1 MLLEVNPTRMELTR
15 LRTRLALARR
25 GHKLLKDKRD
35 ELMRQWLGIIDEV
48 RELRFS
54 IEKEFQ
60 SILERFILA
69 RAAAGS
75 RQTEQELLIPS
86 KKVSISISK
95 KNVISVYVPEY
106 TMEISG
112 DIIPYGYINTS
123 GEMDITLRSFEKFL
137 ESLLKLAEKEK
148 MLQLLAMEIEE
159 TRRRVNALEY
169 KLIPDIIETIK
180 FITMKLDENER
191 SNTVRLMRVKEIV
204 RNRI

>member
-1 MLLEVNPTRMELTR
+1 MLLDVNPTRMELTR

-35 ELMRQWLGIIDEV
+35 ELMRQWLGIIEEV

-60 SILERFILA
+60 SIVERFMLA
-69 RAAAGS
+69 RASAGS
-75 RQTEQELLIPS
+75 HQTEQELLMS
-86 KKVSISISK
+86 S
-95 KNVISVYVPEY
+95 KNVSVSVSKRNIMSVYVPEY

-112 DIIPYGYINTS
+112 DIIPYGYVNTS
-123 GEMDITLRSFEKFL
+123 GEMDIALKSFEKFL
-137 ESLLKLAEKEK
+137 GNLLRLAEREK

-191 SNTVRLMRVKEIV
+191 SNMVRLMRVKEIV
-204 RNRI
+204 KNR

>member
-1 MLLEVNPTRMELTR
+1 MLLDVNPTRMELTR
-15 LRTRLALARR
+15 LRKRLALARR

-35 ELMRQWLGIIDEV
+35 ELMRQWLGIIEEV

-60 SILERFILA
+60 SIIERFMLA
-69 RAAAGS
+69 RASAGS
-75 RQTEQELLIPS
+75 HQTEQELLIPS
-86 KKVSISISK
+86 KNVSVSVSK
-95 KNVISVYVPEY
+95 RNIMSVYVPEY

-112 DIIPYGYINTS
+112 DIIPYGYMNTS
-123 GEMDITLRSFEKFL
+123 GEMDITLKSFDRFL

-169 KLIPDIIETIK
+169 KLIPDIEETIK

-191 SNTVRLMRVKEIV
+191 SNMVRLMRVKEIV
-204 RNRI
+204 KNR